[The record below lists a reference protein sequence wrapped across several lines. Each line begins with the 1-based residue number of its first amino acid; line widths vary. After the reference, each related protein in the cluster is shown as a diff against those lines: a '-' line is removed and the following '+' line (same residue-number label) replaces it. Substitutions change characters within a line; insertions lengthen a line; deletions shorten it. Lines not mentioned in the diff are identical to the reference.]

1 MATSLRL
8 SARPAASGVRVRS
21 ARPAPAPVAAVQPAK
36 PTIGA
41 APASV
46 FGKCAVRRARGA
58 LVLGGRRAPVP
69 QPPAAAAADIAEED
83 TKTTKER
90 GLILAG
96 LTLAMI
102 LSSLDKVNMSVAL
115 VPMAA
120 EFGWSGTTKGLVSSS
135 FFWGYTFTQLPG
147 GYLSN
152 KIGGRKVLFWGV
164 LVWSLGT
171 LIAPM
176 CAATSL
182 PLLYFSRFLVG
193 LGEGVAPS
201 ACTGVMAQC
210 VPKQERSKAV
220 TTVFGGNDLGA
231 FVGLLVAPA
240 IIGIGGWQLVFYL
253 FGVLGIIWSAG
264 CGIFNPKQLQM
275 PAKGAQSSET
285 SEKVPFGAFFS
296 STAVWAII
304 VAHFVWNYFYYTLMA
319 YLPSF
324 FAGALKFNL
333 AGSSFLSLLPYICT
347 IGMLPVAG
355 SIADKLVSS
364 GKMSQTGMRKL
375 TQSIGFVGPC
385 VCLTAIGLILEMA
398 PGVTIPG
405 SFWSCA
411 VVALMGAAF
420 ACGAWTRT
428 GLFCNHQDLS
438 PKYASVLLGITN
450 TAAAIGS
457 LVGTL
462 ITGILL
468 DMYNGSWAFAVAF
481 PCAAFCALGT
491 VTWLALCKAEPTD
504 FDAIAKSA

>member
-1 MATSLRL
+1 MGAARFCPPAVQQQRRL
-8 SARPAASGVRVRS
+8 LQAKRQLPVVSAASTV
-21 ARPAPAPVAAVQPAK
+21 
-36 PTIGA
+36 T
-41 APASV
+41 
-46 FGKCAVRRARGA
+46 
-58 LVLGGRRAPVP
+58 
-69 QPPAAAAADIAEED
+69 AEPEKED
-83 TKTTKER
+83 NNTSKER
-90 GLILAG
+90 GLILLG

-115 VPMAA
+115 VPMAE

-152 KIGGRKVLFWGV
+152 KIGGRTVLFWGV

-171 LIAPM
+171 VIAPM
-176 CAATSL
+176 CAMTSL

-210 VPKQERSKAV
+210 VPKEQRSKAV

-231 FVGLLVAPA
+231 FGGLLIAPA
-240 IIGIGGWQLVFYL
+240 VIGLGGWQLVFYL
-253 FGVLGIIWSAG
+253 FGVLGLVWATG
-264 CGIFNPKQLQM
+264 CGMFKPKQLEM
-275 PAKGAQSSET
+275 PKTAAGAAEP
-285 SEKVPFGAFFS
+285 KVPFGAFFS
-296 STAVWAII
+296 SSAVWAII

-333 AGSSFLSLLPYICT
+333 ASSSFMSLLPYICT
-347 IGMLPVAG
+347 IGMLTVAG
-355 SIADKLVSS
+355 PIADGLVSS
-364 GKMSQTGMRKL
+364 GKMTQTGMRKL
-375 TQSIGFVGPC
+375 TQSIGFMGPA
-385 VCLTAIGLILEMA
+385 VCLAAIGGILEFA
-398 PGVTIPG
+398 PGVTVPG

-411 VVALMGAAF
+411 VVGLMGLAF
-420 ACGAWTRT
+420 AAGAWTRT

-457 LVGTL
+457 IVGTL
-462 ITGILL
+462 ATGILL
-468 DMYNGSWAFAVAF
+468 DKFGGSWAYAVAF
-481 PCAAFCALGT
+481 PCAAICLIGT
-491 VTWLALCKAEPTD
+491 LVWVAFAKAEPTD
-504 FDAIAKSA
+504 FDALAKTA